1 MYVVERWL
9 SRLSRSAYAEDFILK
24 GGMLLA
30 SFGTRRPTVDVDALA
45 RNMASDEVTVARR
58 VAEIASMHDPEDG
71 ILFLTDSLS
80 TSQIR
85 DDALYSGIRVKM
97 TAQLS
102 TAKVKFH
109 LDINFGDPVTPG
121 PHMIELP
128 SLRPESPPIHLLGYP
143 LETVLAE
150 KLVTAIELGRANT
163 RVRDYCDI
171 YLLSDSHQVSSNT
184 LLEAITATSSYRG
197 TTLVPLSSA
206 AEGLGALRQT
216 TYFAYR
222 NKLGDVGKRL
232 PEQFADTVLTVAAF
246 IDPVMAGAETSTVWD
261 PTHRQWSVTEKN

>member
-9 SRLSRSAYAEDFILK
+9 SRLSRSAYADDFILK

-45 RNMASDEVTVARR
+45 RNMASDELTVASR
-58 VAEIASMHDPEDG
+58 VAVIAAMQDPEDG
-71 ILFLTDSLS
+71 IVFLTDSMS
-80 TSQIR
+80 TSVIR

-97 TAQLS
+97 TAELA

-121 PHMIELP
+121 PQRIELP
-128 SLRPESPPIHLLGYP
+128 SLRPSSPPIHMLGYP
-143 LETVLAE
+143 IETLLAE
-150 KLVTAIELGRANT
+150 KLVTAIQLGRANT
-163 RVRDYCDI
+163 RVRDFCDI
-171 YLLSDSHQVSSNT
+171 YLLSGTQQVTSTT
-184 LLEAITATSSYRG
+184 LLEAITATASYRG

-222 NKLGDVGKRL
+222 TRLGDAGAQL
-232 PEQFADTVLTVAAF
+232 PEQFSETVSAVAAF
-246 IDPVMAGAETSTVWD
+246 IDPVLSKPNAPALWN
-261 PTHRQWSVTEKN
+261 PTHRCWLSAENN